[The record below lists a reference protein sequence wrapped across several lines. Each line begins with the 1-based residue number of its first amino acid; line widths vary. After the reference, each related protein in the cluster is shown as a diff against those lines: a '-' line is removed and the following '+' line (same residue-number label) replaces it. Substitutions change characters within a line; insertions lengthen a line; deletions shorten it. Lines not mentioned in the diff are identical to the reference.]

1 MSDNAEYTS
10 AIDEFSKQYE
20 LLERMIQR
28 GKNMPQPL
36 VSRVWMLGQSA
47 EKVSKEMSQL
57 EALVHTSALV
67 NTSLDL
73 DKTLE
78 SVIDVV
84 VEISGAER
92 IYVMLSDRDGNLVIR
107 AARNWDQES
116 LPEGEVIFSRNIV
129 EAAIDQREPI
139 LTLNAQED
147 DRFAQAASVAIH
159 DLRSI
164 LCVPLHLRDQVIGV
178 LYADNRMTAGTFE
191 RSLVP
196 LMGAFANQ
204 VAIAIENARHFGR
217 VNADLQKAQSELRRL
232 QIQLDEDKVAAE
244 VTAITD
250 SDYFQQLAR
259 AADDL
264 RARKAKRD

>member
-1 MSDNAEYTS
+1 MSDNAEFVS
-10 AIDEFSKQYE
+10 AVDEFSKQFE
-20 LLERMIQR
+20 LLDRMIQR

-47 EKVSKEMSQL
+47 EKVVREMSQL

-67 NTSLDL
+67 NSSLDL
-73 DKTLE
+73 NQTLE

-84 VEISGAER
+84 VDISGAER
-92 IYVMLSDRDGNLVIR
+92 IYVMLSDKDGDLVIR

-129 EAAIDQREPI
+129 EAAIEQGEPI

-164 LCVPLHLRDQVIGV
+164 LCVPLQLRDEVIGV

-191 RSLVP
+191 KALVP

-204 VAIAIENARHFGR
+204 VAIAIVNARHFGQ
-217 VNADLQKAQSELRRL
+217 VNADLQKAQIELRRL

-250 SDYFQQLAR
+250 NDYFRDLAR
-259 AADDL
+259 AADEL
-264 RARKAKRD
+264 RARKTKNP